1 MSPHKLRAVL
11 EWLAFVAAVV
21 LVWIVVPYAAQ
32 P

>member
-1 MSPHKLRAVL
+1 MNHKLRVVL

-21 LVWIVVPYAAQ
+21 LVWIVVPYSAQ